1 LLPRQREGELFTRHH
16 GRIPS
21 TFDCSPT
28 IFHYLRSPRPPV
40 ATIPQNKRAN
50 DKTAIEPFKENDPK
64 ISTMNKYSAPDTLL
78 PSDSI
83 SFAAAPSLDLLPDV
97 DKPVYKLSVIANTLL
112 PSDNISFAAAPSL
125 DLLPDVDKPVD
136 KLSVIAIKRPSM
148 SELAGLEDLARY
160 CPGGYHPVNIGDIFA
175 YGGYTLTVLHKL
187 SHSAKFTIWLV
198 QDSRNNRKLAFKI
211 LTADASHGEGSEFD
225 VAEHLKKQKDTRRKT
240 RSNKHPGEDFVMDV
254 IAAFWINGPNGSHK
268 CILSNVLGPRVSGV
282 RSVSGRLSPAVVRKI
297 IPQIAKGVSYLHSI
311 GVVHGSKQTV
321 LSCS

>member
-1 LLPRQREGELFTRHH
+1 LLPRQREGGLFTRHH
-16 GRIPS
+16 GRIPR
-21 TFDCSPT
+21 TFDCSLPT
-28 IFHYLRSPRPPV
+28 IFHYLPSPRPPV

-50 DKTAIEPFKENDPK
+50 DKTAIEPVKENDPK
-64 ISTMNKYSAPDTLL
+64 ISTMSKYSALDTLL

-97 DKPVYKLSVIANTLL
+97 DKPV
-112 PSDNISFAAAPSL
+112 
-125 DLLPDVDKPVD
+125 D
-136 KLSVIAIKRPSM
+136 KLSVIAITRPEI

-175 YGGYTLTVLHKL
+175 YDGYTLKVLHKL
-187 SHSAKFTIWLV
+187 SHRAKFTIWLV
-198 QDSRNNRKLAFKI
+198 QDSRSNRKLAFKI

-225 VAEHLKKQKDTRRKT
+225 VAEHLKLQKDTRRKT

-282 RSVSGRLSPAVVRKI
+282 RSVYGRLPPAVVRKI